1 MVDLTELSNF
11 GITTQLT
18 VIGRNPDEQNGFVN
32 PPLYKGSTIIHKK
45 LDDVEHM
52 KGRFFYGTAGS
63 PTIANLE
70 DAWTHLT
77 GGAGTVLSPSGLGS
91 ISLALLTLAKAGD
104 HILITDSV
112 YVPTR
117 MLCDGLLAKFGIET
131 EYYDPSVGE
140 DIKKLI
146 KPNTTVIF
154 LESPGSGTMEIQD
167 IPALVSVAKKH
178 GIKTILDNTWATP
191 LFFDAHGHGIDI
203 SLEAGTKYLGGH
215 SDLLI
220 GLTSANEECWP
231 LLRSTYDAMAMLP
244 GADDCLL
251 ALRGMRTLHLRLK
264 EAERKALDLAA
275 WLEDRDEVEKVLH
288 PAFKDCP
295 GHEYWVRDYK
305 GSSGLFSIVLKD
317 GYTRTGLENMVEK
330 MKVFHLGFSWGGYE
344 SLITPVNPARQ
355 RKAANWPHR
364 GFALR
369 IQVGLEE
376 LTDLKRDLEL
386 GFERLAQEISVAPLQ
401 I

>member
-167 IPALVSVAKKH
+167 IPALSPSPKSMESK
-178 GIKTILDNTWATP
+178 
-191 LFFDAHGHGIDI
+191 LF
-203 SLEAGTKYLGGH
+203 
-215 SDLLI
+215 
-220 GLTSANEECWP
+220 
-231 LLRSTYDAMAMLP
+231 
-244 GADDCLL
+244 
-251 ALRGMRTLHLRLK
+251 
-264 EAERKALDLAA
+264 
-275 WLEDRDEVEKVLH
+275 
-288 PAFKDCP
+288 
-295 GHEYWVRDYK
+295 
-305 GSSGLFSIVLKD
+305 
-317 GYTRTGLENMVEK
+317 
-330 MKVFHLGFSWGGYE
+330 
-344 SLITPVNPARQ
+344 
-355 RKAANWPHR
+355 
-364 GFALR
+364 
-369 IQVGLEE
+369 
-376 LTDLKRDLEL
+376 
-386 GFERLAQEISVAPLQ
+386 
-401 I
+401 

>member
-1 MVDLTELSNF
+1 MIGSTELSDL
-11 GITTQLT
+11 GVSTQLS
-18 VIGRNPDEQNGFVN
+18 VIGRNPDEQCGFVN

-45 LDDVEHM
+45 LEDLEQR

-91 ISLALLTLAKAGD
+91 ISLALLTLSKAGD

-112 YVPTR
+112 YIPTR

-131 EYYDPSVGE
+131 EYYDPSIGE
-140 DIKKLI
+140 DIEKLV
-146 KPNTTVIF
+146 KSNTTVIF
-154 LESPGSGTMEIQD
+154 LESPGSGTMEVQD

-191 LFFDAHGHGIDI
+191 LFFDAHAHGIDI
-203 SLEAGTKYLGGH
+203 SVEAGTKYLGGH
-215 SDLLI
+215 SDLLL
-220 GLTSANEECWP
+220 GLASANEECWP

-244 GADDCLL
+244 GAEDCLL
-251 ALRGMRTLHLRLK
+251 ALRGMRSLHLRLK
-264 EAERKALDLAA
+264 DAERKALNLAA
-275 WLEDRDEVEKVLH
+275 WLENRDEVEIVLH

-317 GYTRTGLENMVEK
+317 GFTRAGLENMVEK
-330 MKVFHLGFSWGGYE
+330 MKIFQLGFSWGGYD
-344 SLITPVNPARQ
+344 SLITPVNPPRQ
-355 RKAANWPHR
+355 RKIASWSHHS
-364 GFALR
+364 FALR
-369 IQVGLEE
+369 IQVGLEDFE
-376 LTDLKRDLEL
+376 DLKTDLEL
-386 GFERLAQEISVAPLQ
+386 GFERLADEISMDRLQ

>member
-1 MVDLTELSNF
+1 MIDSTELSDL
-11 GITTQLT
+11 GVSTQLS
-18 VIGRNPDEQNGFVN
+18 VIGRNPDEQCGFVN

-45 LDDVEHM
+45 LEDLEQR

-91 ISLALLTLAKAGD
+91 ISLALLTLSKAGD

-112 YVPTR
+112 YIPTR

-131 EYYDPSVGE
+131 EYYDPSIGE
-140 DIKKLI
+140 DIEKLV
-146 KPNTTVIF
+146 KSNTTVIF
-154 LESPGSGTMEIQD
+154 LESPGSGTMEVQD
-167 IPALVSVAKKH
+167 IPALVS
-178 GIKTILDNTWATP
+178 
-191 LFFDAHGHGIDI
+191 
-203 SLEAGTKYLGGH
+203 AGTKYLGGH
-215 SDLLI
+215 SDLLL
-220 GLTSANEECWP
+220 GLASANEECWP

-244 GADDCLL
+244 GAEDCLL
-251 ALRGMRTLHLRLK
+251 ALRGMRSLHLRLK
-264 EAERKALDLAA
+264 DAERKALNLAA
-275 WLEDRDEVEKVLH
+275 WLENRDEVEIVLH

-317 GYTRTGLENMVEK
+317 GFTRAGLENMVEK
-330 MKVFHLGFSWGGYE
+330 MKIFQLGFSWGGYD
-344 SLITPVNPARQ
+344 SLITPVNPPRQ
-355 RKAANWPHR
+355 RKIASWSHHS
-364 GFALR
+364 FALR
-369 IQVGLEE
+369 IQVGLEDFE
-376 LTDLKRDLEL
+376 DLKTDLEL
-386 GFERLAQEISVAPLQ
+386 GFERLAGEISMDRLQ

>member
-1 MVDLTELSNF
+1 
-11 GITTQLT
+11 
-18 VIGRNPDEQNGFVN
+18 
-32 PPLYKGSTIIHKK
+32 
-45 LDDVEHM
+45 
-52 KGRFFYGTAGS
+52 
-63 PTIANLE
+63 
-70 DAWTHLT
+70 
-77 GGAGTVLSPSGLGS
+77 
-91 ISLALLTLAKAGD
+91 
-104 HILITDSV
+104 
-112 YVPTR
+112 
-117 MLCDGLLAKFGIET
+117 
-131 EYYDPSVGE
+131 
-140 DIKKLI
+140 
-146 KPNTTVIF
+146 
-154 LESPGSGTMEIQD
+154 
-167 IPALVSVAKKH
+167 
-178 GIKTILDNTWATP
+178 
-191 LFFDAHGHGIDI
+191 
-203 SLEAGTKYLGGH
+203 
-215 SDLLI
+215 
-220 GLTSANEECWP
+220 
-231 LLRSTYDAMAMLP
+231 MLP